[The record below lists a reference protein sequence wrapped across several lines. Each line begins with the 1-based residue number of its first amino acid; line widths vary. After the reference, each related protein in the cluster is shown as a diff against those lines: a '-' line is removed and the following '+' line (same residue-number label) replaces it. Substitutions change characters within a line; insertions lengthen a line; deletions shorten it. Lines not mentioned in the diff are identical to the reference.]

1 MERLETLNSSCWATI
16 LDRLSRTEAM
26 AVLVQETR
34 IKGQLELEEASRK
47 AFRAGWKMAG
57 GLGII
62 TDCRRGWTYSALQNQ
77 PFVGLDVSSPAES
90 GNRGTGR
97 VQSCKMR
104 HLRGWTRP
112 APQNPAITGLGVS
125 SSPIVLK
132 VGPAADFFRDGP
144 PAKKV

>member
-1 MERLETLNSSCWATI
+1 MERLETFNGSCWATI

-34 IKGQLELEEASRK
+34 IKGQLELEEASGK

-62 TDCRRGWTYSALQNQ
+62 TDCRRGWTYSAQQNQ

-90 GNRGTGR
+90 GNRGRLPDAAGEDTSSPAIAGLCGTQHAQPIKGR
-97 VQSCKMR
+97 F
-104 HLRGWTRP
+104 LRGWTRP
-112 APQNPAITGLGVS
+112 SPQTLYLS
-125 SSPIVLK
+125 TY
-132 VGPAADFFRDGP
+132 
-144 PAKKV
+144 